1 MAGKLP
7 RVSEI
12 SYKRYIF
19 NEANIPML
27 PEELFLHVFCD
38 AAEAA
43 FGIAAYIRYKYEG
56 VYKSHLIFSS
66 SKMAPSKNKLSIPKK
81 ELNAILL
88 GCIKGDYLIKILNIP
103 RKNIILHTDSA
114 VCFHWIQTNYEKL
127 KVYVSNRVQK
137 IQKYDFKIIYVPGE
151 MNPADF
157 VTKKTNIEKYLN
169 NPFWQHGPEFL
180 DETNE
185 NILGMFKNINI
196 SDPVNKEEA
205 DKELR
210 QKLKRKNQIV
220 KSNKFLLSGLIYNW
234 SNFYKILRVTSF
246 A

>member
-1 MAGKLP
+1 
-7 RVSEI
+7 
-12 SYKRYIF
+12 
-19 NEANIPML
+19 
-27 PEELFLHVFCD
+27 
-38 AAEAA
+38 
-43 FGIAAYIRYKYEG
+43 
-56 VYKSHLIFSS
+56 
-66 SKMAPSKNKLSIPKK
+66 MAPSKNKLSIPKK

-157 VTKKTNIEKYLN
+157 VTKKTNIEKYLH
-169 NPFWQHGPEFL
+169 NPFWKHGPKFL

-185 NILGMFKNINI
+185 NILGMFK
-196 SDPVNKEEA
+196 
-205 DKELR
+205 
-210 QKLKRKNQIV
+210 KLTNRTPSTRK
-220 KSNKFLLSGLIYNW
+220 KLIKN
-234 SNFYKILRVTSF
+234 
-246 A
+246 